1 MLTIA
6 ITPTLSFVPAAW
18 LVQLA
23 QTVLAPAVWLL
34 QAVAPELP
42 IPGWLIG
49 ALPVIA
55 FGLTELIVRM
65 GGSLS
70 GDQKRAL
77 YRAVCLT
84 IVGGLVLFGQAPVPF
99 DLPATPANPLDPDA
113 VGAFVAALLA
123 YGGAVFTWAWGGGK
137 TLHDLLDAAGLKA

>member
-1 MLTIA
+1 MLTIL
-6 ITPTLSFVPAAW
+6 TLIF
-18 LVQLA
+18 
-23 QTVLAPAVWLL
+23 APAVWLL
-34 QAVAPELP
+34 QAVAPEFP
-42 IPGWLIG
+42 IPAWLIG
-49 ALPVIA
+49 ALPVLA

-84 IVGGLVLFGQAPVPF
+84 IVGALVLFGQAPVPF
-99 DLPATPANPLDPDA
+99 DLPATPANPMDPDA

>member
-1 MLTIA
+1 MLTIL
-6 ITPTLSFVPAAW
+6 TLIF
-18 LVQLA
+18 
-23 QTVLAPAVWLL
+23 APAVWLL
-34 QAVAPELP
+34 QAVAPEFHV
-42 IPGWLIG
+42 PGWLIG
-49 ALPVIA
+49 ALPVLA

-65 GGSLS
+65 GGGLT

-77 YRAVCLT
+77 YRAVCLA
-84 IVGGLVLFGQAPVPF
+84 IVGALVLFGQASVPF

>member
-1 MLTIA
+1 MLTIL
-6 ITPTLSFVPAAW
+6 TFLF
-18 LVQLA
+18 
-23 QTVLAPAVWLL
+23 APAVWLL
-34 QAVAPELP
+34 QAVAPEFP
-42 IPGWLIG
+42 VPGWLIG
-49 ALPVIA
+49 ALPVLA

-65 GGSLS
+65 NGALT

-77 YRAVCLT
+77 YRAVCLA
-84 IVGGLVLFGQAPVPF
+84 IVGALVLFGQTPVPF

-123 YGGAVFTWAWGGGK
+123 YGGAVFTWAWSGGK

>member
-1 MLTIA
+1 MLIT
-6 ITPTLSFVPAAW
+6 ITPTLSFVPATW
-18 LVQLA
+18 LVDLA

-34 QAVAPELP
+34 QAVAPEFP
-42 IPGWLIG
+42 VPGWLIG
-49 ALPVIA
+49 ALPVLA

-65 GGSLS
+65 GGGLT

-77 YRAVCLT
+77 YRAVCLA
-84 IVGGLVLFGQAPVPF
+84 IVGALVLFGQASVPF